1 MLDLDAVFFAG
12 LPGSVHCAGMC
23 GRFLARLHMGAGRA
37 AGDRQG
43 PLFAGKTATY
53 AAFGSR
59 ASAAAGVRW
68 LSFSASSTLALVEG
82 GTALALVAPSLLGTC
97 PAYRSGGDC
106 GEPRI
111 EGTRALPSVKRP
123 GSWRDHG

>member
-97 PAYRSGGDC
+97 PATDQA
-106 GEPRI
+106 
-111 EGTRALPSVKRP
+111 GTAASRALRGRVLSRA
-123 GSWRDHG
+123 